1 MPMDRSKY
9 PENWEI
15 ISWNV
20 RESQGWKCKFCGVR
34 GGDIGYR
41 DSTGIFHRL
50 YNITDTDDTLMRDA
64 EEYGGV
70 SIPYDARKIK
80 IVLTVAHLNHDT
92 EDNREENLV
101 ALCQK
106 CHLRYDSEI
115 HRKNRTVTRR
125 RKKASLY
132 IGSLFND

>member
-9 PENWEI
+9 PDNWEI

-41 DSTGIFHRL
+41 DSTGTFHRL
-50 YNITDTDDTLMRDA
+50 YNITDTDDEILRVSERSGLLHDA
-64 EEYGGV
+64 VEV
-70 SIPYDARKIK
+70 KLIK
-80 IVLTVAHLNHDT
+80 IVLTTAHLNHDT

-101 ALCQK
+101 ALCQR
-106 CHLRYDSEI
+106 CHNRYDRP
-115 HRKNRTVTRR
+115 HRNRNSAITRR
-125 RKKASLY
+125 RKKLEAGQAEL
-132 IGSLFND
+132 L